1 MREYELEVLEQ
12 YDIEVISTRKT
23 RGAYFCNTKEGLML
37 LGPAGIS
44 VGRAPLMYVLLCYLE
59 SRHGMKVD
67 TPIFTKAGKL
77 FSVSQDGTKY
87 MLKKWVS
94 GRECEVRRERD
105 VLEAAQALGLL
116 HQRMDWGEILGDGA
130 WTKEKMQEM
139 IPQASDHEPVL
150 EIELKPFA
158 GRDMLSEL
166 RRHNRELKK
175 VRAFI
180 RSRVTKNEF
189 ERRFLAHFERMYE
202 MAQSVTERMECSG
215 YPELYKDNLKSRKA
229 DTRRL

>member
-1 MREYELEVLEQ
+1 
-12 YDIEVISTRKT
+12 
-23 RGAYFCNTKEGLML
+23 ML

-105 VLEAAQALGLL
+105 VLEAAQSDRSEVRSQPDHFLSLL
-116 HQRMDWGEILGDGA
+116 
-130 WTKEKMQEM
+130 
-139 IPQASDHEPVL
+139 PQV
-150 EIELKPFA
+150 
-158 GRDMLSEL
+158 
-166 RRHNRELKK
+166 
-175 VRAFI
+175 
-180 RSRVTKNEF
+180 
-189 ERRFLAHFERMYE
+189 
-202 MAQSVTERMECSG
+202 SVSPHVSG
-215 YPELYKDNLKSRKA
+215 S
-229 DTRRL
+229 

>member
-1 MREYELEVLEQ
+1 
-12 YDIEVISTRKT
+12 
-23 RGAYFCNTKEGLML
+23 
-37 LGPAGIS
+37 
-44 VGRAPLMYVLLCYLE
+44 
-59 SRHGMKVD
+59 
-67 TPIFTKAGKL
+67 
-77 FSVSQDGTKY
+77 

-202 MAQSVTERMECSG
+202 MAQTVDGMLRISG
-215 YPELYKDNLKSRKA
+215 IVQRQSKSRKA

>member
-166 RRHNRELKK
+166 RRHNRE
-175 VRAFI
+175 
-180 RSRVTKNEF
+180 
-189 ERRFLAHFERMYE
+189 
-202 MAQSVTERMECSG
+202 
-215 YPELYKDNLKSRKA
+215 
-229 DTRRL
+229 

>member
-1 MREYELEVLEQ
+1 M
-12 YDIEVISTRKT
+12 
-23 RGAYFCNTKEGLML
+23 
-37 LGPAGIS
+37 
-44 VGRAPLMYVLLCYLE
+44 
-59 SRHGMKVD
+59 
-67 TPIFTKAGKL
+67 
-77 FSVSQDGTKY
+77 
-87 MLKKWVS
+87 
-94 GRECEVRRERD
+94 
-105 VLEAAQALGLL
+105 LEAAQALGLL

-202 MAQSVTERMECSG
+202 MAQSVTVRRTIFSPGWKLPAAESFLKRAYQKGASYTEIIIITTSGSVPAGLQSPILSISEWMYRYRICIISCER
-215 YPELYKDNLKSRKA
+215 
-229 DTRRL
+229 

>member
-1 MREYELEVLEQ
+1 MRGQ
-12 YDIEVISTRKT
+12 
-23 RGAYFCNTKEGLML
+23 
-37 LGPAGIS
+37 
-44 VGRAPLMYVLLCYLE
+44 
-59 SRHGMKVD
+59 
-67 TPIFTKAGKL
+67 
-77 FSVSQDGTKY
+77 
-87 MLKKWVS
+87 KK
-94 GRECEVRRERD
+94 
-105 VLEAAQALGLL
+105 
-116 HQRMDWGEILGDGA
+116 
-130 WTKEKMQEM
+130 KMQEM

-202 MAQSVTERMECSG
+202 MAQM
-215 YPELYKDNLKSRKA
+215 
-229 DTRRL
+229 